1 MEELIDIEAEWQ
13 KLGRQDLSETDRIQA
28 QMAFLEGLI
37 LNQPQ
42 MCIKLVE
49 EAIEASR
56 QSDYEQGIAYGMAL
70 KGFALYMLSD
80 HESALPLLVE
90 SLSILEQYNSPL
102 IEGKVTGALAS
113 VHISMGNFGE
123 AFEYGQRTLE
133 LMEKAG
139 DREQEGWVL
148 QGFGTGY
155 EEMGQLDQALLY
167 YNKSLAL
174 FKEISHDVGI
184 GRALTGIGTIY
195 QKQNNYEQAAPI
207 HEESLKLF
215 RANDNA
221 IGEARALND
230 LGTVALHHGDLDRA
244 LALHQQSLEIR
255 IQIGNRQSQ
264 STSLHNLGKTYIA
277 SGDFEQA
284 IAHLH
289 KALDVAKEVN
299 ARTHAYQIQ
308 HTLSEAYEKA
318 GDLKAA
324 LHHYRC
330 YHQEKSELFSQELN
344 VRLATMRSA
353 HKIENAENKA
363 EIARLKNIELREKN
377 DQLQKLL
384 KELKSA
390 QAQLIQAEKLASLG
404 QLTAGIAHE
413 LKNPLNFVT
422 NFAALSVEL
431 MEELE
436 AELATDDAPSK
447 DAPPKEDHQPDHE
460 IVAELLTDLRFNTAK
475 VREHG
480 QRADNIVRSML
491 EHARGN
497 AGTKQ
502 DTDLNVLLRDYV
514 KLAYHG
520 MRATDR
526 EFMVVIKESYVD
538 EMPQIMAYPQD
549 LGRVFLNIL
558 NNAFYTVREKHR
570 KNIAGYMPRVSIST
584 MLTDNHI
591 NIRLEDNGE
600 GIPDE
605 YRKKIFEPF
614 FTSKPTGSGTGL
626 GLFMSYEII
635 VQGHRGE
642 LLVETETGKGS
653 TFIINLPL
661 EKED

>member
-1 MEELIDIEAEWQ
+1 MEERIDIEAEWH
-13 KLGRQDLSETDRIQA
+13 KLGQQDLSETDRINA
-28 QMAFLEGLI
+28 QMSFLENLI
-37 LNQPQ
+37 MSHPQ
-42 MCIKLVE
+42 MCLTLVQE
-49 EAIEASR
+49 PIEASR
-56 QSDYEQGIAYGMAL
+56 NAGYEPGIAYGLAL
-70 KGFALYMLSD
+70 QGYAHYMHSD
-80 HESALPLLVE
+80 HETALPLLVE
-90 SLSILEQYNSPL
+90 SLSILEKYNTPQM
-102 IEGKVTGALAS
+102 EGKVTGALAT

-123 AFEYGQRTLE
+123 AFAYGQRTLE
-133 LMEKAG
+133 LMEEAG
-139 DREQEGWVL
+139 DKEQEGWVL

-155 EEMGQLDQALLY
+155 EEMGQLEQALIY
-167 YNKSLAL
+167 YNKGLEI
-174 FKEISHDVGI
+174 FKEIDYGVGI
-184 GRALTGIGTIY
+184 GRALTGIGTVY
-195 QKQNNYEQAAPI
+195 QKQNRYDEAAPI

-230 LGTVALHHGDLDRA
+230 LGAIALHNGDLDQA
-244 LALHQQSLEIR
+244 LALHKQSLDIR
-255 IQIGNRQSQ
+255 KQIGNRQSQ

-277 SGDFEQA
+277 FGKYDQA
-284 IAHLH
+284 IENL
-289 KALDVAKEVN
+289 KEALDIAKEVN

-308 HTLSEAYEKA
+308 QTLSEAYEKA
-318 GDLKAA
+318 GNLKAA

-330 YHQEKSELFSQELN
+330 YHQEKSELFNQELN

-353 HKIENAENKA
+353 HKIENAENQA

-377 DQLQKLL
+377 EQLETLL

-390 QAQLIQAEKLASLG
+390 QTQLIQAEKLASLG

-436 AELATDDAPSK
+436 TELTKSEGSTTESQNVDP
-447 DAPPKEDHQPDHE
+447 EF
-460 IVAELLTDLRFNTAK
+460 IAELLTDLRFNTAK

-497 AGTKQ
+497 TGTKQ
-502 DTDLNVLLRDYV
+502 ETDINVLLRDYV

-526 EFMVVIKESYVD
+526 EFMVVIKESYAD
-538 EMPQIMAYPQD
+538 DLPQIMAFPQD

-570 KNIAGYMPRVSIST
+570 KQIAGYMPRVSIST
-584 MLTDNHI
+584 LLTTGSHI

-600 GIPDE
+600 GIPDG

-635 VQGHRGE
+635 VQGQGGE

-661 EKED
+661 EKEE